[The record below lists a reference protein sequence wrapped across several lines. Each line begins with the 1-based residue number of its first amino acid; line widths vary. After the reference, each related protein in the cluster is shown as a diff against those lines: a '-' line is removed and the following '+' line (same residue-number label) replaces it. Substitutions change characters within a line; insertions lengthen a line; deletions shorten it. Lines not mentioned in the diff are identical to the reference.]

1 MVDTVYNELSPKKT
15 IFWGGA
21 SLMSKCDI
29 WRESAEEYEW
39 IVISMFIESVWLTLV
54 ERIERESHKL
64 LE

>member
-1 MVDTVYNELSPKKT
+1 MLE
-15 IFWGGA
+15 
-21 SLMSKCDI
+21 CDI
-29 WRESAEEYEW
+29 WRESAEEYES